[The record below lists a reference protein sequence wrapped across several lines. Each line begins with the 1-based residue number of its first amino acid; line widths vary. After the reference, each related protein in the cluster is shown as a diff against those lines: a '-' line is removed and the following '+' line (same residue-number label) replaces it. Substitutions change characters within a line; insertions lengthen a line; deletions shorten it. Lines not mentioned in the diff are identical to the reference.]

1 MANTSRRSTAT
12 SSGGAPQ
19 ALRRWT
25 SARRRRPRSLVRSRA
40 RSSSSDP
47 PSAVLTAAPAS
58 CSLALAVR
66 SKSGDE
72 VGDFDF
78 GDEGGGMHQGFLS
91 LCLPDISSLAGVGG
105 DVKPE
110 IRDVRHC
117 EAEYRRLGPDSGV
130 GVPARGPAFAG
141 TPACQDADCY
151 GDGRPEAPHQA
162 HPPTSSRTRSSAS
175 RSSRSRWPS
184 SRERTPGVILT
195 SPSSG
200 ASTMKRRP
208 STRLT

>member
-12 SSGGAPQ
+12 ASGGAPR

-25 SARRRRPRSLVRSRA
+25 SARRRRPRALVRSRA
-40 RSSSSDP
+40 RSSSSGL

-66 SKSGDE
+66 SKAGDE
-72 VGDFDF
+72 VWDFDF
-78 GDEGGGMHQGFLS
+78 GDEGGSGVHQGFLS
-91 LCLPDISSLAGVGG
+91 LCLPDSSSLAGVCG

-141 TPACQDADCY
+141 TPARQDADCD

-175 RSSRSRWPS
+175 RCRTTALAVFQVFIGFPFSLVPMSSF
-184 SRERTPGVILT
+184 
-195 SPSSG
+195 
-200 ASTMKRRP
+200 
-208 STRLT
+208 